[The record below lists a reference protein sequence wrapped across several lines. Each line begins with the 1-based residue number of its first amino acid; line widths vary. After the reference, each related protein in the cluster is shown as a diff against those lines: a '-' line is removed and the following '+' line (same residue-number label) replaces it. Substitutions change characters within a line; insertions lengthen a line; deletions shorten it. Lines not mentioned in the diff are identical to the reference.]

1 MLCTKTETYLMKNE
15 SPFWC
20 WITNSYSDL
29 QNCAVKLIWSCND
42 KSSKTASSRVT
53 PFMSISLTLRILSP
67 GCRPRKIF
75 FPVKLTIL
83 IIYNKYIYNY
93 HTLISCRRARL
104 NCWNKN
110 AHFVST
116 GKSDTNWTIFLKA
129 DIPGVCSTIIKKI
142 LGIKNF
148 F

>member
-1 MLCTKTETYLMKNE
+1 MIYYICMLCTKTETYLMKNE

-75 FPVKLTIL
+75 FPLE
-83 IIYNKYIYNY
+83 
-93 HTLISCRRARL
+93 
-104 NCWNKN
+104 
-110 AHFVST
+110 
-116 GKSDTNWTIFLKA
+116 
-129 DIPGVCSTIIKKI
+129 
-142 LGIKNF
+142 IKNSNNLYLNNYPYLDQLQKIQVELLKQKCPLRFHRLVWYQLNHF
-148 F
+148 FESWYSWALQH